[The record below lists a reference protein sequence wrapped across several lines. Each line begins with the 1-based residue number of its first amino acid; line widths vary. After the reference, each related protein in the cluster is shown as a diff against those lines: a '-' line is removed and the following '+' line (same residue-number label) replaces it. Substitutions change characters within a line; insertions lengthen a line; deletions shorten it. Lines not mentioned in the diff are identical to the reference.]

1 MKFKTLA
8 VLLATVFLAL
18 VLVGCGGSG
27 SDSGSGDDV
36 GGMTTYAIGVASPY
50 TQGAVSIGQG
60 IKRGAQLAIDTMN
73 ASDEAKNAGIQF
85 KMVEGD
91 DMGDPK
97 TAVTV
102 ANTLVSNSDLIGVVG
117 HYNSGCSIPASKV
130 YSDAG
135 VVMVSP
141 GSTNPDLT
149 KQGLPGIFRTCATD
163 DLQGPAAADFAKELG
178 FKTAAVVDDS
188 TPYGEGL
195 AAFFTDAFESG
206 GGEIVLAEKTQD
218 KDSDFNALVTKIKA
232 ANPDIVFYSGMAEPA
247 GALFGKQLHEVG
259 VTAPVMGGDGMQDA
273 AYIKLGGSAVEG
285 DYGTNV
291 GYPIDKLPAGQ
302 KFVEDYAAK
311 FTEDIGAFD
320 AYAYDAAFAVMK
332 AAIKASDNG
341 AVKLTSPA
349 GREALLAALENIK
362 FDGVTGEISFDA
374 NGDTNNK
381 VISLYRVENGVWIYV
396 DPNEIN

>member
-8 VLLATVFLAL
+8 VVLATVFLAL
-18 VLVGCGGSG
+18 VLVGCGGGG
-27 SDSGSGDDV
+27 SDSGSGDDAK
-36 GGMTTYAIGVASPY
+36 GMTTYTIGVASPF

-73 ASDEAKNAGIQF
+73 ASDEAKDAGIQF

-102 ANTLVSNSDLIGVVG
+102 ANTLVSNSNLIGVVG
-117 HYNSGCSIPASKV
+117 HYNSGCSIPASDV
-130 YSDAG
+130 YNEAG

-149 KQGLPGIFRTCATD
+149 KLGREFVFRTCATD
-163 DLQGPAAADFAKELG
+163 DLQGPAGADFALALG
-178 FKTAAVVDDS
+178 YKTAVVVDDS

-195 AAFFTDAFESG
+195 AEFFTGAFVAG
-206 GGEIVLAEKTQD
+206 GGEILFAEKTQD
-218 KDSDFNALVTKIKA
+218 KDSDFNALVTKINA
-232 ANPDIVFYSGMAEPA
+232 ANPDIVFYAGMAEPA
-247 GALFGKQLHEVG
+247 GALFGKQLGE
-259 VTAPVMGGDGMQDA
+259 TTDDTPVMGGDGMQDA
-273 AYIKLGGSAVEG
+273 AYIKLGGPAVDG

-302 KFVEDYAAK
+302 QFVEDYQAK

-320 AYAYDAAFAVMK
+320 AYAYDAAFAIMR
-332 AAIKASDNG
+332 AAIKAADGGEVS
-341 AVKLTSPA
+341 LTTPA
-349 GREALLAALENIK
+349 GREALLDALKNIK

-374 NGDTNNK
+374 YGDTNNK
-381 VISLYRVENGVWIYV
+381 VISLYRVEDGAWVYV
-396 DPNEIN
+396 DPSDLK